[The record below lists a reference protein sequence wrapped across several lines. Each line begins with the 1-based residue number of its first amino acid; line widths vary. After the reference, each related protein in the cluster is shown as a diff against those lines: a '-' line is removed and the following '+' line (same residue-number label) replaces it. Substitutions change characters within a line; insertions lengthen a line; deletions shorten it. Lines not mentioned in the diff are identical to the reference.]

1 MRFRYASFALLGAA
15 IASFSAHAKV
25 VCTVIADARTGSIVL
40 EDGDSRT
47 RVTPASTFKIAIGLM
62 GYDAGFLKDEHAP
75 VLPYRKGDVD
85 WGGENW
91 RRPTDPARW
100 MEYSVVWYSQRI
112 AHAIGAQRF
121 QKYARDFGYGN
132 ADVSGDAGQDNGL
145 ARSWIASSLKIS
157 PAEQVG
163 FLRKLVRRELPVSA
177 AAYDMT
183 NRIVVVHDLANG
195 WQVHGKTGS
204 ATPKP
209 PEANAGHAVGWFVGW
224 MTKDDRTLVF
234 ARLTRDEKP
243 TEGAAGIRA
252 REAFLKEAPELLR
265 GQVPRT

>member
-1 MRFRYASFALLGAA
+1 MKSLYAPVLILGAA
-15 IASFSAHAKV
+15 LMAAPAQAKV
-25 VCTVIADARTGSIVL
+25 VCTVIADARTGSIVM
-40 EDGDSRT
+40 ERGDCRT

-62 GYDAGFLKDEHAP
+62 GYDGGFLTDDHAP
-75 VLPYRKGDVD
+75 TLPYRKGDVD
-85 WGGENW
+85 WGGEAW
-91 RRPTDPARW
+91 RQPTDPARW

-112 AHAIGAQRF
+112 THAMGAQRL

-145 ARSWIASSLKIS
+145 DRSWIASSLKIA
-157 PAEQVG
+157 PLEQVA

-177 AAYDMT
+177 KAFDMT
-183 NRIVVVHDLANG
+183 NRIVMVNDLPNG

-209 PEANAGHAVGWFVGW
+209 PERNAGHAVGWFVGW
-224 MTKDDRTLVF
+224 MNKDERMLVF

-243 TEGAAGIRA
+243 TPGTAGIRA
-252 REAFLKEAPELLR
+252 RAAFLKEAPALLDR
-265 GQVPRT
+265 